1 MVILGI
7 ALYLLALLLV
17 VAAVQSFRSG
27 ERAAMRSRIS
37 GRFQEIS
44 FDQID
49 STAPKT
55 SPLRGNLYDR
65 WLWRSG
71 IQLTRTR
78 IVLFCTALVVGLMLV
93 WRFAGAFGDLVALS
107 ILVVFLI
114 LWPNYQYRKR
124 LAAMA
129 TQIPLFLDQLVRGLA
144 TGRNLDGALR
154 LATEE
159 ARAPLVEVMARV
171 EQAVALGADIG
182 EALRDAARLYNL
194 RELYFIAM
202 AVQIAHN
209 YGSSPKEMLESAA
222 KLVLQREQAQRELRA
237 MTGETRVSAW
247 TLSLLPS
254 SVALYMLAV
263 NPSYLNSMWL
273 DPSGRIVL
281 LMSLALQATGAFILW
296 RMVKSV

>member
-7 ALYLLALLLV
+7 ALYLLALLLI
-17 VAAVQSFRSG
+17 VAAVLSFRSG
-27 ERAAMRSRIS
+27 ERAAIRSRIS

-49 STAPKT
+49 SGTPKT
-55 SPLRGNLYDR
+55 SPLRGNLYNR

-71 IQLTRTR
+71 IQLTRPR
-78 IVLFCTALVVGLMLV
+78 IVLFSIGLIAGLALV
-93 WRFAGAFGDLVALS
+93 WQFAGAFADLVAIS
-107 ILVVFLI
+107 ILVVTFVV
-114 LWPNYQYRKR
+114 WPNYQYRK
-124 LAAMA
+124 LLTAMA
-129 TQIPLFLDQLVRGLA
+129 AQIPLFLDQVVRGLA

-159 ARAPLVEVMARV
+159 TRAPLVEVMTRV
-171 EQAVALGADIG
+171 QQAVDLGADIG
-182 EALRDAARLYNL
+182 EALRDAASLYNL

-222 KLVLQREQAQRELRA
+222 KLVRHREQAQRELRA
-237 MTGETRVSAW
+237 MTGETRISAW
-247 TLSLLPS
+247 TLSILPS

-263 NPSYLNSMWL
+263 NPGYLNSMWL
-273 DPSGRIVL
+273 DPGGRIVL
-281 LMSLALQATGAFILW
+281 LMSLALQITGALILW

>member
-1 MVILGI
+1 MILGI
-7 ALYLLALLLV
+7 ALYLLALLLI
-17 VAAVQSFRSG
+17 VAAVLSFRSG
-27 ERAAMRSRIS
+27 ERAAIRSRIS

-49 STAPKT
+49 SGTPKT
-55 SPLRGNLYDR
+55 SPLRGNLYNR

-71 IQLTRTR
+71 IQLTRPR
-78 IVLFCTALVVGLMLV
+78 IVLFSIGLIAGLALV
-93 WRFAGAFGDLVALS
+93 WQFAGAFADLVAIS
-107 ILVVFLI
+107 ILVVTFVV
-114 LWPNYQYRKR
+114 WPNYQYRK
-124 LAAMA
+124 LLTAMA
-129 TQIPLFLDQLVRGLA
+129 AQIPLFLDQFVRGLA

-159 ARAPLVEVMARV
+159 TRAPLVEVMTRV
-171 EQAVALGADIG
+171 QQAVDLGADIG
-182 EALRDAARLYNL
+182 EALRDAASLYNL

-222 KLVLQREQAQRELRA
+222 KLVRHREQAQRELRA
-237 MTGETRVSAW
+237 MTGETRISAW
-247 TLSLLPS
+247 TLSILPS

-263 NPSYLNSMWL
+263 NPGYLNSMWL
-273 DPSGRIVL
+273 DPGGRIVL
-281 LMSLALQATGAFILW
+281 LMSLALQITGAFILW

>member
-7 ALYLLALLLV
+7 ALYLLALLLI
-17 VAAVQSFRSG
+17 VAAVLSFRSG
-27 ERAAMRSRIS
+27 ERAAIRSRIS

-49 STAPKT
+49 SGTPKT
-55 SPLRGNLYDR
+55 SPLRGNLYNR

-71 IQLTRTR
+71 IQLSRPR
-78 IVLFCTALVVGLMLV
+78 IVLFSVGLIAGLALV
-93 WRFAGAFGDLVALS
+93 WQFAGAFADLVAIS
-107 ILVVFLI
+107 ILIVIFVV
-114 LWPNYQYRKR
+114 WPNYQYRKR
-124 LAAMA
+124 LTAMA
-129 TQIPLFLDQLVRGLA
+129 AQIPLFLDQVVRGLA

-159 ARAPLVEVMARV
+159 TRAPLVEVMTRV
-171 EQAVALGADIG
+171 QQAVDLGADIG
-182 EALRDAARLYNL
+182 EALRDAASLYNL

-222 KLVLQREQAQRELRA
+222 KLVRHREQAQRELRA
-237 MTGETRVSAW
+237 MTGETRISAW
-247 TLSLLPS
+247 TLSILPS

-263 NPSYLNSMWL
+263 NPGYLNSMWL
-273 DPSGRIVL
+273 DPGGRIVL
-281 LMSLALQATGAFILW
+281 LMSLALQITGAFILW

>member
-1 MVILGI
+1 MILGI
-7 ALYLLALLLV
+7 ALYLLALLLI
-17 VAAVQSFRSG
+17 VAAVLSFRSG
-27 ERAAMRSRIS
+27 ERAAIRSRIS

-49 STAPKT
+49 SGTPKT
-55 SPLRGNLYDR
+55 SPLRGNLYNR

-71 IQLTRTR
+71 IQLTRPR
-78 IVLFCTALVVGLMLV
+78 IVLFGIGLIAGLALV
-93 WRFAGAFGDLVALS
+93 WQFAGAFADLVAIS
-107 ILVVFLI
+107 ILVVTFVV
-114 LWPNYQYRKR
+114 WPNYQYRK
-124 LAAMA
+124 LLTAMA
-129 TQIPLFLDQLVRGLA
+129 AQIPLFLDQFVRGLA

-159 ARAPLVEVMARV
+159 TRAPLVEVMTRV
-171 EQAVALGADIG
+171 QQAVDLGADIG
-182 EALRDAARLYNL
+182 EALRDAASLYNL

-222 KLVLQREQAQRELRA
+222 KLVRHREQAQRELRA
-237 MTGETRVSAW
+237 MTGETRISAW
-247 TLSLLPS
+247 TLSILPS

-263 NPSYLNSMWL
+263 NPGYLNSMWL
-273 DPSGRIVL
+273 DPGGRIVL
-281 LMSLALQATGAFILW
+281 LMSLALQITGAFILW

>member
-1 MVILGI
+1 MILGI
-7 ALYLLALLLV
+7 ALYLLALLLI
-17 VAAVQSFRSG
+17 VAAVLSFRSG
-27 ERAAMRSRIS
+27 ERAAIRSRIS

-49 STAPKT
+49 SGTPKT
-55 SPLRGNLYDR
+55 SPLRGNLYNR

-71 IQLTRTR
+71 IQLTRPR
-78 IVLFCTALVVGLMLV
+78 IVLFSIGLIAGLALV
-93 WRFAGAFGDLVALS
+93 WQFAGAFADLVAIS
-107 ILVVFLI
+107 ILVVTFVV
-114 LWPNYQYRKR
+114 WPNYQYRK
-124 LAAMA
+124 LLTAMA
-129 TQIPLFLDQLVRGLA
+129 AQIPLFVDQVVRGLA

-159 ARAPLVEVMARV
+159 TRAPLVEVMTRV
-171 EQAVALGADIG
+171 QQAVDLGADIG
-182 EALRDAARLYNL
+182 EALRDAASLYNL

-222 KLVLQREQAQRELRA
+222 KLVRQREQAQRELRA

>member
-1 MVILGI
+1 MVILSI
-7 ALYLLALLLV
+7 ALYLLALVLLV
-17 VAAVQSFRSG
+17 AAILSFRSG
-27 ERAAMRSRIS
+27 EKAAMRSQIS

-49 STAPKT
+49 SRSPKLT
-55 SPLRGNLYDR
+55 PLRGNLIDR

-71 IQLTRTR
+71 IELTRQR
-78 IVLFCTALVVGLMLV
+78 IMLLCAGLIVVLSLV
-93 WRFAGAFGDLVALS
+93 WQFAGAYAELVALS
-107 ILVVFLI
+107 ILVVTFI
-114 LWPNYQYRKR
+114 IWPHYQYRKR

-129 TQIPLFLDQLVRGLA
+129 AQVPLFLDQVVRGLS

-154 LATEE
+154 LATEDT
-159 ARAPLVEVMARV
+159 RAPLLDVMTRV
-171 EQAVALGADIG
+171 QQTVDLGADIG
-182 EALRDAARLYNL
+182 DALRDTASLYNL

-222 KLVLQREQAQRELRA
+222 KLVRHREQAQRELRA
-237 MTGETRVSAW
+237 MTGETRISAW
-247 TLSLLPS
+247 TLSILPS

-263 NPSYLNSMWL
+263 NPGYLNSMWL
-273 DPSGRIVL
+273 DPGGRIVL
-281 LMSLALQATGAFILW
+281 LMSLALQITGAFILW

>member
-7 ALYLLALLLV
+7 ALYLLALLLI
-17 VAAVQSFRSG
+17 VAAVLSFRSG
-27 ERAAMRSRIS
+27 ERAAIRSRIS

-49 STAPKT
+49 SGTPKT
-55 SPLRGNLYDR
+55 SPLRGNLYNR

-71 IQLTRTR
+71 IQLTRPR
-78 IVLFCTALVVGLMLV
+78 IVLFSIGLIAGLALV
-93 WRFAGAFGDLVALS
+93 WQFAGAFADLVAIS
-107 ILVVFLI
+107 ILVVTFVV
-114 LWPNYQYRKR
+114 WPNYQYRK
-124 LAAMA
+124 LLTAMA
-129 TQIPLFLDQLVRGLA
+129 AQIPLFLDQFVRGLA

-159 ARAPLVEVMARV
+159 TRAPLVEVMTRV
-171 EQAVALGADIG
+171 QQAVDLGADIG
-182 EALRDAARLYNL
+182 EALRDAASLYNL

-222 KLVLQREQAQRELRA
+222 KLVRQREQVQRELRA

-254 SVALYMLAV
+254 GVALYMLAV
-263 NPSYLNSMWL
+263 NPGYLNSMWF
-273 DPSGRIVL
+273 DPGGRIVL
-281 LMSLALQATGAFILW
+281 LMSLALQITGAFILW

>member
-7 ALYLLALLLV
+7 ALYLLALLLI
-17 VAAVQSFRSG
+17 VAAVLSFRSG
-27 ERAAMRSRIS
+27 ERAAIRSRIS

-49 STAPKT
+49 SGTPKT
-55 SPLRGNLYDR
+55 SPLRGNLYNR

-71 IQLTRTR
+71 IQLTRPR
-78 IVLFCTALVVGLMLV
+78 IVLFGIGLIAGLALV
-93 WRFAGAFGDLVALS
+93 WQFAGAFADLVAIS
-107 ILVVFLI
+107 ILVVTFVV
-114 LWPNYQYRKR
+114 WPNYQYRK
-124 LAAMA
+124 LLTAMA
-129 TQIPLFLDQLVRGLA
+129 AQIPLFLDQFVRGLA

-159 ARAPLVEVMARV
+159 TRAPLVEVMTRV
-171 EQAVALGADIG
+171 QQAVDLGADIG
-182 EALRDAARLYNL
+182 EALRDAASLYNL

-222 KLVLQREQAQRELRA
+222 KLVRHREQAQRELRA
-237 MTGETRVSAW
+237 MTGETRISAW
-247 TLSLLPS
+247 TLSILPS

-263 NPSYLNSMWL
+263 NPGYLNSMWL
-273 DPSGRIVL
+273 DPGGRIVL
-281 LMSLALQATGAFILW
+281 LMSLALQITGAFILW

>member
-7 ALYLLALLLV
+7 ALYLLALLLI
-17 VAAVQSFRSG
+17 VAAVLSFRSG
-27 ERAAMRSRIS
+27 ERAAIRSRIS

-49 STAPKT
+49 SGTPKT
-55 SPLRGNLYDR
+55 SPLRGNLYNR

-71 IQLTRTR
+71 IQLTRPR
-78 IVLFCTALVVGLMLV
+78 IVLFGIGLIIGLALV
-93 WRFAGAFGDLVALS
+93 WQFAGAFADLVAIS
-107 ILVVFLI
+107 ILVVTFVV
-114 LWPNYQYRKR
+114 WPNYQYRKR
-124 LAAMA
+124 LTAMA
-129 TQIPLFLDQLVRGLA
+129 AQIPLFVDQVVRGLA

-159 ARAPLVEVMARV
+159 TRAPLVEVMTRV
-171 EQAVALGADIG
+171 QQAVDLGADIG
-182 EALRDAARLYNL
+182 EALRDAASLYNL

-222 KLVLQREQAQRELRA
+222 KLVRHREQAQRELRA
-237 MTGETRVSAW
+237 MTGETRISAW
-247 TLSLLPS
+247 TLSILPS

-263 NPSYLNSMWL
+263 NPGYLNSMWL
-273 DPSGRIVL
+273 DPGGRIVL
-281 LMSLALQATGAFILW
+281 LMSLALQITGAFILW